1 MANKSIGLLNI
12 VFGADLRGFDRA
24 MKKAQKNIK
33 KFGTKMG
40 AIGKDLTTKVTLPIV
55 GLGVAAVKMASD
67 FEETDSKFKTVFSSI
82 EEQAE
87 STAQTFRESFGLSEQ
102 SAKELLSSTGDLLV
116 GFGFTE
122 ESALG
127 LSTQVNELAV
137 DLASFTN
144 FSGGAKGASEA
155 LTKALLGERESIKS
169 LGIAITET
177 DLKKFAEDQGL
188 VWKELDRVAKANLT
202 FQLAMQQSSK
212 AVGDFDRTQ
221 FSLANQTRQLHEN
234 LKDLGVE
241 FGTILIPLAQEL
253 VSSLRQLS
261 TFLMGLSDE
270 TKQNIVTFFK
280 WAAIL
285 GPFLVVTSKIV
296 TAFGKLLPLIS
307 KIGKGITK
315 YLGPWGKLAA
325 VVLATGKG
333 IYQMITGQREMT
345 DLEKNLAEGKEDLNN
360 ELEKENDLLSD
371 QGDLVDNLIDKM
383 PQLTETTKQYSDA
396 LQVLQTDFTYGMSP
410 IEEQFGNMVTWSTDM
425 RTETEKNTE
434 ALNAAFTAAMA
445 NMGESLSQGA
455 KSFKEFGKM
464 VINGV
469 RGVIKAL
476 IAEGIALA
484 ITTALK
490 SSLKTGQFWTIPV
503 FAGAAVGMANTAF
516 DSLVPQFAQGGLVTG
531 PTLGLVGEGSG
542 TSAFNP
548 EVISPL
554 DKLMSMMGATQ
565 VDVHGRI
572 EGDNI
577 VLVSDKATLSRE
589 RFI

>member
-82 EEQAE
+82 EDQAE

-261 TFLMGLSDE
+261 AFLIGLSDE
-270 TKQNIVTFFK
+270 AKQNIVTFLK
-280 WAAIL
+280 WAAIM

-296 TAFGKLLPLIS
+296 TAFGKLLPLIV
-307 KIGKGITK
+307 KVGKGITK
-315 YLGPWGKLAA
+315 HLGAWGKLAA

-345 DLEKNLAEGKEDLNN
+345 DLEKNLAEGKEKFNK

-371 QGDLVDNLIDKM
+371 QGDLVDNLTDKM

-425 RTETEKNTE
+425 RTETEKNTD
-434 ALNAAFTAAMA
+434 ALNAAFQAAMI

-469 RGVIKAL
+469 RDVIKAL
-476 IAEGIALA
+476 IAQAITIA

-503 FAGAAVGMANTAF
+503 FAGAAAGMANTAF
-516 DSLVPQFAQGGLVTG
+516 DSLVPEFAQGGLVTG
-531 PTLGLVGEGSG
+531 PTLGLIGEGSG

-572 EGDNI
+572 EGNNI
-577 VLVSDKATLSRE
+577 VLVSDKASISRE

>member
-33 KFGTKMG
+33 KFGTKMN
-40 AIGKDLTTKVTLPIV
+40 AIGKDLTTKVTLPII

-221 FSLANQTRQLHEN
+221 FSLANQTRQLQAN
-234 LKDLGVE
+234 LRDLGVE

-261 TFLMGLSDE
+261 AFLMGLSDE
-270 TKQNIVTFFK
+270 AKENIVKFAK
-280 WAAIL
+280 WAAIM
-285 GPFLVVTSKIV
+285 GPFLIVTSKLV
-296 TAFGKLLPLIS
+296 TAFGKLLPLIV
-307 KIGKGITK
+307 KVGKGITK
-315 YLGPWGKLAA
+315 HLGAWGKLAA

-345 DLEKNLAEGKEDLNN
+345 DLEKNLADGKDKFNK
-360 ELEKENDLLSD
+360 ELEKENDLLLD
-371 QGDLVDNLIDKM
+371 QGDLVDNLTDKM

-396 LQVLQTDFTYGMSP
+396 LQLLQTDFTYGMSP
-410 IEEQFGNMVTWSTDM
+410 IEEQFENMVTWSTDM

-434 ALNAAFTAAMA
+434 ALNAAFNAAMA

-490 SSLKTGQFWTIPV
+490 SSLKTGQLWTIPV